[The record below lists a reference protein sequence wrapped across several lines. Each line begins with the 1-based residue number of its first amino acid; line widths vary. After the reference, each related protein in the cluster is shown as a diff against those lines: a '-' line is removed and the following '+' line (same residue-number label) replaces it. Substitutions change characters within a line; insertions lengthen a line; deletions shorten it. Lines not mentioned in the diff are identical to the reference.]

1 MKNSLNKIKIHIG
14 CKALLTLALLLVVTT
29 LSAQVQVKADTTS
42 IRIGEQ
48 IKYELSAPFK
58 TGVVFS
64 KLALDSTK
72 KVEIVREFPID
83 TLKDRLYKKYLLT
96 SFDSGSYVIP
106 AQDILIQNQHYFTD
120 SLLINVGTVAVD
132 TTKQGLFPIKPIYKA
147 PLKAWQEYLWMLWWV
162 LGVLALIFIIWWF
175 AFRNKKGIQWKPKK
189 VLTPYETALDQL
201 KSLDEKNL
209 LGQQKVKEYYTEL
222 TDIFRNYIEQDLKI
236 AAMEI
241 TSVELLAIIKKTNKY
256 KKLGISRDHL
266 ENLTLF
272 LKHSDLVKFAKAK
285 PETNEIQQD
294 RIHAEGLL
302 SEIKTVVSKPQL
314 DENGQPIVE
323 MQKEEIIQKTSYKKR
338 RNAVIIGVLLMLF
351 VLGGTAW
358 YFGIQYAKDKIIGHP
373 SLELLEGKWYK
384 ANYGYPAITMETP
397 VVLKPMQIPLPPE
410 AQQMLKSI
418 SFFEYGSY
426 ISGFTIVVST
436 GEYSEMIEP
445 NEEGA
450 VNGAIQNMKAQKGI
464 SDVQYKVEDAS
475 IDGTHCKR
483 IYGKLNAENKV
494 MVFNTYMIMEDHFMR
509 QIIIARSK
517 EDKYAEKI
525 ENRIINSIHLEKP
538 AQD

>member
-14 CKALLTLALLLVVTT
+14 CKALLTLALLLVGTT
-29 LSAQVQVKADTTS
+29 LSAQMQAKADTTS

-58 TGVVFS
+58 TGVVFP
-64 KLALDSTK
+64 KLALDSIK

-147 PLKAWQEYLWMLWWV
+147 PPKAWQEYLWILWWV
-162 LGVLALIFIIWWF
+162 LGVLALLFIISWF
-175 AFRNKKGIQWKPKK
+175 AFRNKKVIQWKPKK

-241 TSVELLAIIKKTNKY
+241 TSDELLATIKKTNKY

-266 ENLTLF
+266 ENLSLF

-302 SEIKTVVSKPQL
+302 SEIKTVISKPQL

-323 MQKEEIIQKTSYKKR
+323 MQKEEIIQKTSHKKR
-338 RNAVIIGVLLMLF
+338 RNAVILGVLFILL

-384 ANYGYPAITMETP
+384 AAYGYPAITMETP
-397 VVLKPMQIPLPPE
+397 VVLKPIQNQSGNMITTSNSTFEYHSLLDHFKIAVNTVSYTEDIPITLNNAAE
-410 AQQMLKSI
+410 IAIQTITSQKYVKAVTLNQKKITISDIDAILVYGTFEVEKVKVEVNEIIMFNGKNLADI
-418 SFFEYGSY
+418 SFFNRQDDAYAKTIRERV
-426 ISGFTIVVST
+426 ISS
-436 GEYSEMIEP
+436 
-445 NEEGA
+445 
-450 VNGAIQNMKAQKGI
+450 IQWENI
-464 SDVQYKVEDAS
+464 SDNQ
-475 IDGTHCKR
+475 
-483 IYGKLNAENKV
+483 
-494 MVFNTYMIMEDHFMR
+494 
-509 QIIIARSK
+509 
-517 EDKYAEKI
+517 
-525 ENRIINSIHLEKP
+525 
-538 AQD
+538 